1 MRNVWDFREIGLS
14 KCCFPM
20 QQLCRTTCNHSA
32 RSWRGRATHIRRRW
46 RCRYSVSRTEWTY
59 LYGALG
65 SWNSFVRYRRDGARC
80 VLQWNA
86 AQSTSAYWAAGNLPE
101 QMRPA
106 DCNVY
111 VPGACVSP
119 NGTVENICAYCY
131 VSASTGEVGLQV
143 ATTTNRNVR
152 NCGET
157 SWFI

>member
-1 MRNVWDFREIGLS
+1 MYLNNLQD
-14 KCCFPM
+14 
-20 QQLCRTTCNHSA
+20 
-32 RSWRGRATHIRRRW
+32 
-46 RCRYSVSRTEWTY
+46 SVSQSEWAY

-65 SWNSFVRYRRDGARC
+65 SGKSFVRYRRDGARC
-80 VLQWNA
+80 VLQWGA
-86 AQSTSAYWAAGNLPE
+86 TQGTSAYWAAGNLPE

-106 DCNVY
+106 DGNIY
-111 VPGACVSP
+111 VPGVCVSP
-119 NGTVENICAYCY
+119 NGTVENVCAYCY